1 MFYHTRP
8 LRRFRSITLLALA
21 ATLPIAL
28 LGATSCFA
36 DTAVSPPDPAG
47 SVGQV
52 LFDKVQALAGT
63 WDSASPTGVTTDV
76 FRPFAA
82 GTAVVNE
89 EWFQGKQT
97 QATVFYVVNGQLY
110 ADHYCNSKNQTF
122 YTAVPSPDPAVFDFE
137 SRNATNVDVH
147 PVHAGYARWRLV
159 DPTHLVQDWYV
170 VGGRKPV
177 FLIHMV
183 FVKRSARQ
191 SAAAA
196 PARLQLT
203 PLAQLLLP
211 TIVS

>member
-1 MFYHTRP
+1 MLSPARP
-8 LRRFRSITLLALA
+8 LRRSRSIASLALA
-21 ATLPIAL
+21 AALPLVL

-36 DTAVSPPDPAG
+36 GGLPAGQAVVAATLSAPEAPAG
-47 SVGQV
+47 SIGRV

-63 WDSASPTGVTTDV
+63 WESVSPTGTTTDV

-137 SRNATNVDVH
+137 SRNATNVDAY
-147 PVHAGYARWRLV
+147 PVHAEYSRWRLV

-170 VGGRKPV
+170 VGGKKPV

-183 FVKRSARQ
+183 FTKRANST
-191 SAAAA
+191 AA
-196 PARLQLT
+196 PQ
-203 PLAQLLLP
+203 
-211 TIVS
+211 